1 MEKYENETIAAIATA
16 LSDSGIG
23 IVRISGENAI
33 YIIDNIFRSAAGRR
47 ILTKVQSHTIHY
59 GYIVDSDENVIDEV
73 MVAVMK
79 APRSYTTEDTVE
91 INCHGGVLVMQK
103 VLEAVLHAGAR
114 LAQPGEFTKRAF
126 LNGRIDLSRAEAVI
140 DVIHSQNEY
149 ALSSS
154 VSQLKGQLSN
164 KIHTLREDILYQI
177 AFIESALDD
186 PEHISLDGYP
196 EQLAAKV
203 IYFQQEIAKLL
214 ATADNGRLIKEG
226 ISTVIVG
233 KPNAGKSSLLNMLLG
248 EDRAI
253 VTEIA
258 GTTRDAL
265 HETINLHGISLN
277 MIDTAGIHETQDVVE
292 KIGVERAKKYAMDAD
307 LILYVV
313 DASGNIDEDDQ
324 NIISLLDGKKAI
336 ILLNKSDLENKI
348 TEESLKENL
357 AKRLKHREDI
367 RILRTSTIDPS
378 SENSGMEELE
388 ETIRNMFFEG
398 ELKHNNEL
406 VVTNLR
412 HKEALQD
419 ALHSLQL
426 VERSIEDGMPEDFYS
441 IDLTSAYASLGKIIG
456 EEVDEDVVNEIF
468 SKFCMGK

>member
-1 MEKYENETIAAIATA
+1 MENYKNDTIAAIATA

-23 IVRISGENAI
+23 IIRISGDDAI
-33 YIIDNIFRSAAGRR
+33 YIVDSIFRSPSGKR
-47 ILTKVQSHTIHY
+47 ILTKVQSHTVHY
-59 GYIVDSDENVIDEV
+59 GYIVDKEENVIDEV
-73 MVAVMK
+73 MVVVMK
-79 APRSYTTEDTVE
+79 APKSYTTEDTVE
-91 INCHGGVLVMQK
+91 INCHGGVLVVQK
-103 VLEAVLHAGAR
+103 VLQTVLENGAR
-114 LAQPGEFTKRAF
+114 IAEPGEFTKRAF

-154 VSQLKGQLSN
+154 VSQLKGRLSD
-164 KIHTLREDILYQI
+164 KIHKLREDILYQI

-186 PEHISLDGYP
+186 PEHISLGGYP
-196 EQLAAKV
+196 EQLATKV
-203 IYFQQEIAKLL
+203 THFQQEIAKLL

-398 ELKHNNEL
+398 ELKQNNEL

-419 ALHSLQL
+419 ALNSLKL

-468 SKFCMGK
+468 SKFCTGK

>member
-1 MEKYENETIAAIATA
+1 MGTDTIAAIATA
-16 LSDSGIG
+16 MTSSGIG
-23 IVRISGENAI
+23 IVRISGDEAVSI
-33 YIIDNIFRSAAGRR
+33 TDRIFEMKNQKKLEDMS
-47 ILTKVQSHTIHY
+47 THTIHY
-59 GYIVDSDENVIDEV
+59 GHIHDGDEVIDEV
-73 MVAVMK
+73 MVLLMRGPK
-79 APRSYTTEDTVE
+79 SYTREDTVE
-91 INCHGGVLVMQK
+91 IDCHGGVYVMK
-103 VLEAVLHAGAR
+103 RILETVIKYGAR
-114 LAQPGEFTKRAF
+114 PAEPGEFTKRAF
-126 LNGRIDLSRAEAVI
+126 LNGRIDLSQAESVI
-140 DVIHSQNEY
+140 DVINSKNEFALKSSLSQ
-149 ALSSS
+149 LSGS
-154 VSQLKGQLSN
+154 VSE
-164 KIHTLREDILYQI
+164 KIKEIRGTVLHEI

-203 IYFQQEIAKLL
+203 TYFQQEIAKLL

-398 ELKHNNEL
+398 ELKQNNEL